1 MLFNVHVKVSKW
13 NTFVSIWVCCNRTEP
28 KSTQLNRTKQK
39 TEQTKPD
46 QRAEYVRM
54 SVCCTMCPWLLL
66 SALDVFAKTSRIIQE
81 QTHTHT
87 NTNTR
92 SYGPMYMKYKPKRIS
107 HNTLSFVVVVARV
120 RLLLSR
126 HFFGVVFSIIL
137 VVFYLYS
144 STSSSIV
151 YSIFSHLPSLRNSSQ
166 CMRVY
171 TEYSFIHLALPFT
184 FAVPVFVSSVLNTRV
199 SNLFRFSEYSV
210 AYNNTLAQK
219 FNI

>member
-144 STSSSIV
+144 PTSSSIV
-151 YSIFSHLPSLRNSSQ
+151 YSIYSFLIFQVYEILHSVCECTPNILLFISLFHSHL
-166 CMRVY
+166 
-171 TEYSFIHLALPFT
+171 
-184 FAVPVFVSSVLNTRV
+184 
-199 SNLFRFSEYSV
+199 LFQYLWVRCL
-210 AYNNTLAQK
+210 TLAYQI
-219 FNI
+219 FFASVSILWRTTTP